1 MKQNYE
7 RLGIIKFG
15 KTLLETGDLDPI
27 YIMLHD
33 AKLPQPLLKRWLL
46 AYWFFYHAGVASK
59 LARYKGQEFFEQAQ
73 EMAAVGVKTPRG
85 AERRHFRGEACL
97 KSLRYF
103 AKKYEKPESAI
114 NHIIRRA
121 KDDNKNK
128 VQDVVDFVRLEWP
141 LFGPWIGFKIAD
153 MLERVLGV
161 PIKFNSRD
169 LKMYETPTAGAKRL
183 CKRKGWDFKEL
194 GVSGVTRRL
203 EMVFGEFRAPPDYR
217 RHLNAQ
223 EMETILCKWKSHLGG
238 HYPLGKDTHEIREGL
253 KGWGK
258 LARRL
263 SKHLPKE
270 KHHEE
275 T

>member
-7 RLGIIKFG
+7 RLGIIRFG
-15 KTLLETGDLDPI
+15 KHLLRTGDLDPI

-33 AKLPQPLLKRWLL
+33 AKLPTPLLKRWLL

-59 LARYKGQEFFEQAQ
+59 LAQYKGEDFFDKAL

-103 AKKYEKPESAI
+103 KHKYSRPESAI
-114 NHIIRRA
+114 NHLIRRA
-121 KDDNKNK
+121 IEDEKNH
-128 VQDVVDFVRLEWP
+128 VQDVVDFVQLEWP

-153 MLERVLGV
+153 MMERILRV
-161 PIKFNSRD
+161 PIRFVGSD
-169 LKMYETPTAGAKRL
+169 LKMYETPTKGAKRL
-183 CKRKGWDFKEL
+183 CKKKGWQYKKL
-194 GVSGVTRRL
+194 GVRGVVHRL
-203 EMVFGEFRAPPDYR
+203 EMTFGEFKAPPDYKR
-217 RHLNAQ
+217 QINAQ
-223 EMETILCKWKSHLGG
+223 EIETILCKWKSHLGG

-258 LARRL
+258 LAHRL
-263 SKHLPKE
+263 SKHLPRKRRRND
-270 KHHEE
+270 
-275 T
+275 